1 MGPHARSLEAK
12 FCHGYLPVLEQSSKP
27 CPLARSYRSDAR
39 SLKKKGARSPPAVY
53 RLVPYLDAPCSA
65 PVYRLVPYLWALR
78 ISSPRYGYRRRCL
91 SGSDLVTLGRDLV
104 TLGGPFVW
112 DCQPLET
119 SPAQPA
125 LPPNLRAVAD
135 KAIFKIARNTT
146 SRGVAILDGFC

>member
-53 RLVPYLDAPCSA
+53 RLVPYL
-65 PVYRLVPYLWALR
+65 WALR

-91 SGSDLVTLGRDLV
+91 SGSDLVTLG
-104 TLGGPFVW
+104 GPFVW

-119 SPAQPA
+119 SPAQPDV
-125 LPPNLRAVAD
+125 PPNLPPVAD
-135 KAIFKIARNTT
+135 RAIFKIARKTT
-146 SRGVAILDGFC
+146 LRGVAILDGFC